1 MSDQLTPSAKN
12 TAGRNVP
19 GWIRA
24 IEVIAGI
31 ILVILSFNIWGYPLA
46 AGVSVIYIFGLAL
59 IILGTVRMGTGIFE
73 TSLGTGTRALVVILG
88 ILLLFIGF
96 YAIMYPAGGALTLIY
111 FFAFGLMLA
120 GIDLIVR
127 AAAGLPGPDTPEW
140 VRYLSIAAGIFALL
154 IGFIA
159 LLYPGFGAALL
170 FILIS
175 LALLVLGIELIAY
188 GIIGRKLA
196 VP

>member
-1 MSDQLTPSAKN
+1 MSDTLTPSAQD
-12 TAGRNVP
+12 ASIRNVP

-24 IEVIAGI
+24 IEIIAGI
-31 ILVILSFNIWGYPLA
+31 ILVVLSFNIWGYPLV
-46 AGVSVIYIFGLAL
+46 AGISVIYMFGLAL

-73 TSLGTGTRALVVILG
+73 TSLGSGARALVVILG
-88 ILLLFIGF
+88 ILLLLIGF
-96 YAIMYPAGGALTLIY
+96 YAIAYPAGGAVTLIY

-127 AAAGLPGPDTPEW
+127 AGAGLPGPDAPDW

-175 LALLVLGIELIAY
+175 LGLLVLGIDLIAT
-188 GIIGRKLA
+188 GIIGRRLA